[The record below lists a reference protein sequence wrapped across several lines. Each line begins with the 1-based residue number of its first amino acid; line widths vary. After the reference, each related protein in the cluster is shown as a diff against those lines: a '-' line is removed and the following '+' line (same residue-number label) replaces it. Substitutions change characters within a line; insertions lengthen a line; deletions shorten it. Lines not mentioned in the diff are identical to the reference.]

1 MDRTFPLLM
10 LVASLAAPFPVQAA
24 PTLTLSTSSLQ
35 SDVDAVLTH
44 TITGIAVGETVTVER
59 FADLN
64 ENGAIDSGEPSLRTF
79 VSSVCCAR
87 WTGEWPWADGV
98 LFPGAITWLH
108 LVDGQDDQDLRHLA
122 DRADTPMWPLR
133 RVQDRSVQPAL
144 VRAS

>member
-79 VSSVCCAR
+79 VV
-87 WTGEWPWADGV
+87 TDGV
-98 LFPGAITWLH
+98 KPRLGGIVNGNVPGD
-108 LVDGQDDQDLRHLA
+108 VDD
-122 DRADTPMWPLR
+122 
-133 RVQDRSVQPAL
+133 V
-144 VRAS
+144 